1 MKVRK
6 AVIPAAGFGTR
17 MLPASKS
24 VPKEMLPIYDK
35 PTLHHIVKEVVDSGI
50 TDILIIISKDK
61 GSIEDYFDV
70 NFELEYELNK
80 KSSEISG
87 EIHELSKMAN
97 IYTIRQKK
105 KNGLG
110 DAIKYAESFV
120 GDEPFA
126 ILLGDDIIYNTSD
139 ELPCIKQMADIY
151 EKEETP
157 VLGVQEVSWDD
168 VDKYGIVNGVKTSD
182 RITEVES
189 LVEKPSR
196 EEATT
201 NLAILGRYIVTPDI
215 FPILHETKPGKN
227 NEIQLTD
234 ALNKLAEKRKMI
246 AYDFIGKRYDVG
258 NKLGFVKATVDFA
271 LHDLSLIHISEP
283 TRQCCTSRMPSSA

>member
-80 KSSEISG
+80 KSSEISR

-120 GDEPFA
+120 GGEPFA

-139 ELPCIKQMADIY
+139 EIPCIKQMADIY
-151 EKEETP
+151 EKQESP
-157 VLGVQEVSWDD
+157 ILGVQKVSWDD

-271 LHDLSLIHISEP
+271 LHDEKIKDELLEFL
-283 TRQCCTSRMPSSA
+283 REK

>member
-1 MKVRK
+1 MKIRK

-151 EKEETP
+151 EKEEAP

-196 EEATT
+196 SEATT

-271 LHDLSLIHISEP
+271 LHDEKIKDELLEFL
-283 TRQCCTSRMPSSA
+283 REK

>member
-80 KSSEISG
+80 KSSEISR

-151 EKEETP
+151 EREETP

-234 ALNKLAEKRKMI
+234 ALNQLAEKRKMI

-271 LHDLSLIHISEP
+271 LHDEKIKDELLEFL
-283 TRQCCTSRMPSSA
+283 REK

>member
-1 MKVRK
+1 MKIRK

-80 KSSEISG
+80 KSSEISR

-151 EKEETP
+151 EKKEAP

-271 LHDLSLIHISEP
+271 LHDDKIKDELLEFL
-283 TRQCCTSRMPSSA
+283 REK

>member
-80 KSSEISG
+80 KSSEISR

-120 GDEPFA
+120 GGEPFA

-271 LHDLSLIHISEP
+271 LHDDKIKDELLEFLRVDRKSVV
-283 TRQCCTSRMPSSA
+283 

>member
-80 KSSEISG
+80 KSSEISR

-151 EKEETP
+151 EREETP

-201 NLAILGRYIVTPDI
+201 NLAILGRYIVTADI

-271 LHDLSLIHISEP
+271 LHDDKIRDELLEFL
-283 TRQCCTSRMPSSA
+283 REK

>member
-80 KSSEISG
+80 KSSEISR

-120 GDEPFA
+120 GGEPFA

-151 EKEETP
+151 EKKESP
-157 VLGVQEVSWDD
+157 ILGVQEVSWDD

-196 EEATT
+196 SEATT

-271 LHDLSLIHISEP
+271 LHDDKIKDELLEFL
-283 TRQCCTSRMPSSA
+283 REK

>member
-80 KSSEISG
+80 KSSEISR

-126 ILLGDDIIYNTSD
+126 ILLGDDIIYNTPD
-139 ELPCIKQMADIY
+139 ELPCIKQMVDIY
-151 EKEETP
+151 ETEQSP
-157 VLGVQEVSWDD
+157 ILGVQEVSWDD

-271 LHDLSLIHISEP
+271 LNDEKIKDELLEFL
-283 TRQCCTSRMPSSA
+283 REK

>member
-80 KSSEISG
+80 KSSEISR

-151 EKEETP
+151 EKEEAP

-168 VDKYGIVNGVKTSD
+168 VDKYGIVNGVKISD

-196 EEATT
+196 EEAST
-201 NLAILGRYIVTPDI
+201 NLAILGRYIVTQDI

-271 LHDLSLIHISEP
+271 LNDDKIKDELLEFL
-283 TRQCCTSRMPSSA
+283 REK

>member
-80 KSSEISG
+80 KSSEISR

-151 EKEETP
+151 EREESP

-189 LVEKPSR
+189 LVEKPNR
-196 EEATT
+196 DEATT

-271 LHDLSLIHISEP
+271 LHDEKIKDELLEFL
-283 TRQCCTSRMPSSA
+283 REK

>member
-80 KSSEISG
+80 KSSEISR

-139 ELPCIKQMADIY
+139 EIPCIKQMADIY

-157 VLGVQEVSWDD
+157 VLGVQEVSWED

-271 LHDLSLIHISEP
+271 LHDDKIKDELLEFL
-283 TRQCCTSRMPSSA
+283 REK

>member
-80 KSSEISG
+80 KSSEISR

-139 ELPCIKQMADIY
+139 EIPCIKQMADIY
-151 EKEETP
+151 EKKESP
-157 VLGVQEVSWDD
+157 ILGVQKVSWED

-271 LHDLSLIHISEP
+271 LNDEKIKDELLEFL
-283 TRQCCTSRMPSSA
+283 REK

>member
-80 KSSEISG
+80 KSSEISR

-126 ILLGDDIIYNTSD
+126 ILLGDDIIYNTPD
-139 ELPCIKQMADIY
+139 ELPCIKQMVDIY
-151 EKEETP
+151 ETEQSP
-157 VLGVQEVSWDD
+157 ILGVQEVSWDD

-189 LVEKPSR
+189 LVEKPNR

-234 ALNKLAEKRKMI
+234 ALNQLAEKRKMI

-271 LHDLSLIHISEP
+271 LHDEKIKDELLEFL
-283 TRQCCTSRMPSSA
+283 REK

>member
-80 KSSEISG
+80 KSSEISQ

-120 GDEPFA
+120 GGEPFA

-271 LHDLSLIHISEP
+271 LHDDKIKDELLEFL
-283 TRQCCTSRMPSSA
+283 REK

>member
-80 KSSEISG
+80 KSSEISR

-151 EKEETP
+151 EREESP

-196 EEATT
+196 SEATT

-271 LHDLSLIHISEP
+271 LHDDKIKDELLEFL
-283 TRQCCTSRMPSSA
+283 REK

>member
-80 KSSEISG
+80 KSSEISR

-120 GDEPFA
+120 GGEPFA

-151 EKEETP
+151 EKEEAP
-157 VLGVQEVSWDD
+157 VLGVQEVSWED

-271 LHDLSLIHISEP
+271 LHDEKIKDELLKFLREK
-283 TRQCCTSRMPSSA
+283 

>member
-80 KSSEISG
+80 KSSEISR

-196 EEATT
+196 DEATT

-271 LHDLSLIHISEP
+271 LNDEKIKDELLEFL
-283 TRQCCTSRMPSSA
+283 REK

>member
-80 KSSEISG
+80 KSSEISR

-120 GDEPFA
+120 GNEPFA

-151 EKEETP
+151 EKEEAP
-157 VLGVQEVSWDD
+157 ILGVQKVSWED
-168 VDKYGIVNGVKTSD
+168 VSKYGIVNGVKTSD
-182 RITEVES
+182 RITEVKS

-271 LHDLSLIHISEP
+271 LHDEKIKDELLEFL
-283 TRQCCTSRMPSSA
+283 REK

>member
-80 KSSEISG
+80 KSSEISR

-151 EKEETP
+151 ETEESP
-157 VLGVQEVSWDD
+157 VLGVQEVSWED

-246 AYDFIGKRYDVG
+246 AYHFIGKRYDVG
-258 NKLGFVKATVDFA
+258 NKLGFVKATVDCA
-271 LHDLSLIHISEP
+271 LHYDKIKDELLEFL
-283 TRQCCTSRMPSSA
+283 REK

>member
-80 KSSEISG
+80 KSSEISR

-120 GDEPFA
+120 GVEPFA

-271 LHDLSLIHISEP
+271 LNDDKIKDELLKFL
-283 TRQCCTSRMPSSA
+283 RGK

>member
-1 MKVRK
+1 MKIRK

-97 IYTIRQKK
+97 MYTIRQKK

-139 ELPCIKQMADIY
+139 EIPCIKQMADIY
-151 EKEETP
+151 ETEESP
-157 VLGVQEVSWDD
+157 VLGVQEVSWED

-271 LHDLSLIHISEP
+271 LHDEKIKDELLEFL
-283 TRQCCTSRMPSSA
+283 REK

>member
-6 AVIPAAGFGTR
+6 AVIHAAGFGTR

-126 ILLGDDIIYNTSD
+126 ILLGDDIIYNTED

-151 EKEETP
+151 EKEESP
-157 VLGVQEVSWDD
+157 VLGVQEVSWED

-271 LHDLSLIHISEP
+271 LHDEKIKDELLEFL
-283 TRQCCTSRMPSSA
+283 REK

>member
-80 KSSEISG
+80 KSSEISR

-120 GDEPFA
+120 GGEPFA

-196 EEATT
+196 SEATT

-215 FPILHETKPGKN
+215 FPILRETKPGKN

-271 LHDLSLIHISEP
+271 LHDDKIKEFLREK
-283 TRQCCTSRMPSSA
+283 

>member
-80 KSSEISG
+80 KSSEISR

-234 ALNKLAEKRKMI
+234 ALNQLAEKRKMI

-271 LHDLSLIHISEP
+271 LHDEKIKDELLEFL
-283 TRQCCTSRMPSSA
+283 REK

>member
-80 KSSEISG
+80 KSSEISR

-120 GDEPFA
+120 GGEPFA

-151 EKEETP
+151 EREESP

-271 LHDLSLIHISEP
+271 LHDDKIKDELLEFL
-283 TRQCCTSRMPSSA
+283 REK

>member
-50 TDILIIISKDK
+50 KDILIIISKDK

-80 KSSEISG
+80 KSSEISR

-271 LHDLSLIHISEP
+271 LHDEKIKGELLEFL
-283 TRQCCTSRMPSSA
+283 REK

>member
-1 MKVRK
+1 MKIRK

-151 EKEETP
+151 EREESP

-271 LHDLSLIHISEP
+271 LHDEKIKDELLEFL
-283 TRQCCTSRMPSSA
+283 REK

>member
-80 KSSEISG
+80 KSSEISR

-120 GDEPFA
+120 GVEPFA

-271 LHDLSLIHISEP
+271 LHDEKIKDELLEFL
-283 TRQCCTSRMPSSA
+283 REK

>member
-120 GDEPFA
+120 GNEPFA
-126 ILLGDDIIYNTSD
+126 ILLGDDIIYNTED

-151 EKEETP
+151 EKEESP
-157 VLGVQEVSWDD
+157 VLGVQEVSWED
-168 VDKYGIVNGVKTSD
+168 VDKYGIVNGVKTSN

-271 LHDLSLIHISEP
+271 LHDEKIKDELLEFL
-283 TRQCCTSRMPSSA
+283 REK

>member
-80 KSSEISG
+80 KSSEISR
-87 EIHELSKMAN
+87 EIYELSKMAN

-151 EKEETP
+151 EKEEAP

-196 EEATT
+196 SEATT

-271 LHDLSLIHISEP
+271 LHDEKIKDELLEFL
-283 TRQCCTSRMPSSA
+283 REK

>member
-80 KSSEISG
+80 KSSEISR

-151 EKEETP
+151 EKKESP

-196 EEATT
+196 SEATT

-271 LHDLSLIHISEP
+271 LHDDKIRDELLEFL
-283 TRQCCTSRMPSSA
+283 REK

>member
-1 MKVRK
+1 MKIRK

-80 KSSEISG
+80 KSSEISR

-126 ILLGDDIIYNTSD
+126 ILLGDDIIYNTPD
-139 ELPCIKQMADIY
+139 ELPCIKQMVDIY
-151 EKEETP
+151 ETEQSP
-157 VLGVQEVSWDD
+157 ILGVQKVSWDD

-196 EEATT
+196 DEATT

-271 LHDLSLIHISEP
+271 LNDEKIKDELLEFL
-283 TRQCCTSRMPSSA
+283 REK

>member
-1 MKVRK
+1 MKIRK

-80 KSSEISG
+80 KSSEISR

-110 DAIKYAESFV
+110 DAIKYAESYV
-120 GDEPFA
+120 GGEPFA

-139 ELPCIKQMADIY
+139 EIPCIKQMADIY
-151 EKEETP
+151 EKQESP
-157 VLGVQEVSWDD
+157 ILGVQKVSWDD

-271 LHDLSLIHISEP
+271 LNDEKIKDELLEFL
-283 TRQCCTSRMPSSA
+283 REK

>member
-80 KSSEISG
+80 KSSEISQ

-139 ELPCIKQMADIY
+139 EIPCIKQMADIY
-151 EKEETP
+151 EKEEAP
-157 VLGVQEVSWDD
+157 VLGVQEVSWED

-271 LHDLSLIHISEP
+271 LNDEKIKDELLEFL
-283 TRQCCTSRMPSSA
+283 REK

>member
-6 AVIPAAGFGTR
+6 AVIPAAGFATR

-80 KSSEISG
+80 KSSEISR

-196 EEATT
+196 DEATT

-234 ALNKLAEKRKMI
+234 ALNQLAEKRKMI

-271 LHDLSLIHISEP
+271 LHDEKIKDELLEFL
-283 TRQCCTSRMPSSA
+283 REK

>member
-80 KSSEISG
+80 KSSEISR

-120 GDEPFA
+120 GGEPFA
-126 ILLGDDIIYNTSD
+126 ILLGDDIIYNTED

-151 EKEETP
+151 EKEGAP

-215 FPILHETKPGKN
+215 FPILHEIKPGKN

-271 LHDLSLIHISEP
+271 LHDEKIKDELLEFL
-283 TRQCCTSRMPSSA
+283 REK

>member
-1 MKVRK
+1 MKIRK

-151 EKEETP
+151 EREESP
-157 VLGVQEVSWDD
+157 VLGVQEVSWED

-271 LHDLSLIHISEP
+271 LHDDKIKDELLEFL
-283 TRQCCTSRMPSSA
+283 REK

>member
-151 EKEETP
+151 ETEESP
-157 VLGVQEVSWDD
+157 VLGVQEVSWED

-271 LHDLSLIHISEP
+271 LHDEKIKDELLEFLRVDRKSVV
-283 TRQCCTSRMPSSA
+283 

>member
-80 KSSEISG
+80 KSSEISR

-151 EKEETP
+151 EREETP
-157 VLGVQEVSWDD
+157 VLGVQEVSWED
-168 VDKYGIVNGVKTSD
+168 VDKYGIVNGVKTSE

-271 LHDLSLIHISEP
+271 LHDDKIRDELLEFL
-283 TRQCCTSRMPSSA
+283 REK

>member
-1 MKVRK
+1 MKIRK

-80 KSSEISG
+80 KSSEISR

-126 ILLGDDIIYNTSD
+126 ILLGDDIIYNTED

-151 EKEETP
+151 EKEESP
-157 VLGVQEVSWDD
+157 VLGVQEVSWED

-271 LHDLSLIHISEP
+271 LHDEKIKDELLEFL
-283 TRQCCTSRMPSSA
+283 REK